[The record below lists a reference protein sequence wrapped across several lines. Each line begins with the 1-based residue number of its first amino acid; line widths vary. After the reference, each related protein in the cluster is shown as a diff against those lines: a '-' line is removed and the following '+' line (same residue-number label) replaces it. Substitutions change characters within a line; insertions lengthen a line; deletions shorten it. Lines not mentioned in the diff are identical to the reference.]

1 MTLPT
6 SLSSDTAHTVVEYMS
21 ADSPTVT
28 SMRGSVLVATF
39 HALKEAGHFDR
50 YLTFLTP
57 DVRDE
62 LANVLA
68 ASWVTTPLALEHCRA
83 GEALSLSARELH
95 DLGRLA
101 ADRMG
106 ESTFSTIW
114 RGAQAMGVGSG
125 WWVMKQAD
133 RMWTRLYIGG
143 GCTVRQL
150 GPKDSLFEARGVP
163 MLESRFFRALH
174 HGFMIGV
181 GRLLGSTCYVK
192 PEVSRVS
199 HPHRV
204 AISFSWV

>member
-1 MTLPT
+1 
-6 SLSSDTAHTVVEYMS
+6 
-21 ADSPTVT
+21 
-28 SMRGSVLVATF
+28 VATF

-50 YLTFLTP
+50 YLTCLAP
-57 DVRDE
+57 EVREE
-62 LANVLA
+62 LMHVLA
-68 ASWVTTPLALEHCRA
+68 ASWVATPLAMEHCRA
-83 GEALSLSARELH
+83 GEALSLSDRELH
-95 DLGRLA
+95 DLGKLA

-106 ESTFSTIW
+106 ESTFNTIW
-114 RGAQAMGVGSG
+114 RGAQAMRVGSG

-143 GCTVRQL
+143 GCTVTQV

-174 HGFMIGV
+174 HGFMVGV

-192 PEVSRVS
+192 PELSRVS